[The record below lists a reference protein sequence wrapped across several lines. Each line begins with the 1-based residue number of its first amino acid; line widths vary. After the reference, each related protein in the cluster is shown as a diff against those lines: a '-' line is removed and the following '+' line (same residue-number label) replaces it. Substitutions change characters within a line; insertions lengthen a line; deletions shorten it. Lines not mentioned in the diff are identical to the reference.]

1 MKIRVLV
8 PEATISGEKYVAG
21 DTLTIE
27 DTDAAA
33 TREVTKLLRSG
44 YVFDMAEETAATKSA
59 AQEATKAARGASRTR
74 TRRARTKATAS
85 EDTTAT
91 TTTTGSEE
99 A

>member
-59 AQEATKAARGASRTR
+59 AQEAAKAARGSRTR

-91 TTTTGSEE
+91 TTTGSEE